1 MTKRLVIA
9 NWKMNPKNLKAA
21 LALAGSLKS
30 ELKDFCGAEVVI
42 CPPFPYL
49 AAVGRELKRSWLRL
63 GAQDM
68 SSEEKGAHTGQVSP
82 AMLKAL
88 GCAFV
93 ILGHSELRR
102 ESGETDFMVNR
113 KLRAALK
120 NRIFPILCVENTIQL
135 RKALQGVPRAAYGR
149 IVVAYE
155 PLWAIS
161 TNKGGRAAD
170 PSRVAAMARTFRII
184 VPAATILYGGSVS
197 GKNAAAF
204 LEKGTVNGF
213 LVGQASLDA
222 KEFANLV
229 KKAAFR

>member
-1 MTKRLVIA
+1 MKRLVIA
-9 NWKMNPKNLKAA
+9 NWKMNPKNLKEA
-21 LALAGSLKS
+21 LLLAGSLKS
-30 ELKDFCGAEVVI
+30 ELKDIRGAEVVI

-49 AAVGRELKRSWLRL
+49 AAVARQLRHSGLLL

-82 AMLKAL
+82 AMLKAF

-113 KLRAALK
+113 KLRGALK
-120 NRIFPILCVENTIQL
+120 NGISPVLCVENTIQL
-135 RKALQGVPRAAYGR
+135 RKALQGVPRGAYGR

-161 TNKGGRAAD
+161 TNKGAKAAD
-170 PSRVAAMARTFRII
+170 PSRVAAMARTFRMI
-184 VPAATILYGGSVS
+184 VPGAAILYGGSVS
-197 GKNAAAF
+197 SKNAAVF
-204 LEKGTVNGF
+204 LKKGKVEGF
-213 LVGQASLDA
+213 LVGQASLKA
-222 KEFANLV
+222 EEFTNLV
-229 KKAAFR
+229 KIAAFR

>member
-1 MTKRLVIA
+1 MKRLVIA
-9 NWKMNPKNLKAA
+9 NWKMNPKNLKEA
-21 LALAGSLKS
+21 LLLAGSLKS
-30 ELKDFCGAEVVI
+30 ELKNVRGAEVVI

-49 AAVGRELKRSWLRL
+49 AAVGRQLKRSQLLL

-68 SSEEKGAHTGQVSP
+68 SSEEEGAHTGQISP
-82 AMLKAL
+82 AMLKQL

-113 KLRAALK
+113 KLRSALK
-120 NRIFPILCVENTIQL
+120 SGIFPVLCVENTIQL

-161 TNKGGRAAD
+161 TNKGAKPAD
-170 PSRVAAMARTFRII
+170 PSQVAAMAKTFRMI
-184 VPAATILYGGSVS
+184 VPGAAVLYGGSVS
-197 GKNAAAF
+197 SKNAAVF
-204 LEKGTVNGF
+204 LKKGMEGGF
-213 LVGQASLDA
+213 LVGQASL
-222 KEFANLV
+222 KTGEFANLV
-229 KKAAFR
+229 KIAAFR